1 MKMMKELRSAGI
13 ACEIYPD
20 AAKMKKQMA
29 YANSASVPYVAMV
42 GESEMQAGKMALKNM
57 ATGEQ
62 TLLTAVEAAALI
74 DGKK

>member
-1 MKMMKELRSAGI
+1 
-13 ACEIYPD
+13 
-20 AAKMKKQMA
+20 MKKQMA